1 MNKFR
6 YVDKSIL
13 CSYDL
18 SEDFFEELGINVY
31 DIIPLR
37 KVFAIFTDKGKK
49 ILKKINSSHE
59 RIDFIDKA
67 LNIIKEKD
75 EYILQYCRNSNG
87 KIITQWNGNS
97 YVLLD
102 MIDGREATFTNPI
115 EVEWCTKSLANF
127 HKASEGIIND
137 LNEKLAKANDLSTY
151 LTFKM
156 SKHSLYRDGFSE
168 GEVYPSQ
175 SIQINSLQ
183 YDYIQGNVRLSENQR
198 KTLEEERSKSL
209 KKSAEFICNL
219 FD

>member
-1 MNKFR
+1 M
-6 YVDKSIL
+6 L
-13 CSYDL
+13 T
-18 SEDFFEELGINVY
+18 EL
-31 DIIPLR
+31 DIVL
-37 KVFAIFTDKGKK
+37 
-49 ILKKINSSHE
+49 
-59 RIDFIDKA
+59 
-67 LNIIKEKD
+67 D
-75 EYILQYCRNSNG
+75 E
-87 KIITQWNGNS
+87 NGN
-97 YVLLD
+97 VL
-102 MIDGREATFTNPI
+102 
-115 EVEWCTKSLANF
+115 KSDIVRLITPTIYN
-127 HKASEGIIND
+127 IND